1 MNFHP
6 KVIAAGA
13 GSIVGAVVAAAV
25 AALVAQ
31 CGGQD
36 AIIQTLVAVG
46 LPLIGALAA
55 GYARPSGSW
64 TPAAAAIP
72 PAK

>member
-1 MNFHP
+1 MNLHP

-13 GSIVGAVVAAAV
+13 GSVVGAIVAAAA

-36 AIIQTLVAVG
+36 AIIQTLIAVG
-46 LPLIGALAA
+46 LPLIGALVA
-55 GYARPSGSW
+55 GYAKSSGSW
-64 TPAAAAIP
+64 APAAAAIP